1 MIGRLTLAALCLAT
15 PALAQSADEV
25 TAMTMAIEAAG
36 CSVTADN
43 GDAVLAASGLDEE
56 QTMAVIAA
64 LYEDGLVALEA
75 DGSMSLS
82 SEACS

>member
-1 MIGRLTLAALCLAT
+1 MIARLTLAALCLAS

-25 TAMTMAIEAAG
+25 TAMTTAIEAAG

-43 GDAVLAASGLDEE
+43 SDAVLAASGLDEE